1 MGAKSPG
8 GGASV
13 SLCDVPKLPPVSR
26 LLGEVIRKRKV
37 QGKVEPGLRR
47 VMESQLCSQRA

>member
-47 VMESQLCSQRA
+47 VMESQLCSQLA